1 VNGACSQVRKERLL
15 VFGALFEILE
25 RDVAERLVV
34 QVALG
39 LFDRKVDAVV
49 PEAEK
54 MLKQH
59 IGVV

>member
-34 QVALG
+34 QVTLG

-49 PEAEK
+49 PAAEEWVK
-54 MLKQH
+54 TAAE
-59 IGVV
+59 